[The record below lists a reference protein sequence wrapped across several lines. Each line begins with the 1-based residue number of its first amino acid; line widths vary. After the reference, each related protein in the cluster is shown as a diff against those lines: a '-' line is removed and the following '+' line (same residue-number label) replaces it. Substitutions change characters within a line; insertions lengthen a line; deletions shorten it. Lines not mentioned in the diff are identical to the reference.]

1 MSDTGPA
8 FPSDADLQQALEQ
21 FRSQFT
27 QALPARMAEVRDC
40 LQACR
45 EAPQDGQRL
54 RHLHRVL
61 HRLAG
66 SAGTFGRPYLGE
78 ACRAIEAQL
87 EDLMARPV
95 CTREDLDAIAG
106 AIDALP

>member
-1 MSDTGPA
+1 MSQSGPG
-8 FPSDADLQQALEQ
+8 FPSDAELQQALEQ

-27 QALPARMAEVRDC
+27 EALPGRMAQVRDC

-45 EAPQDGQRL
+45 EAPADGQRL
-54 RHLHRVL
+54 RDLHRVL

-66 SAGTFGRPYLGE
+66 AAGTFGRPYLGA
-78 ACRAIEAQL
+78 ACRAIEAQI
-87 EDLMARPV
+87 EELMGRAA
-95 CTREDLDAIAG
+95 CTREDLDAIAE